1 VKAVLVALALFLA
14 QLFSASGVMA
24 DRMPSGPMS
33 SHCAAHLA
41 QHHPDSPQPDHHTG
55 KTACAT
61 AICHCAAQTVLFAP
75 VLKHHARLVLVAQTV
90 MIATSAPDRLDWPP
104 PLRPPLA

>member
-1 VKAVLVALALFLA
+1 MKAVLVALTLFLA

-24 DRMPSGPMS
+24 DRMPSGPMP
-33 SHCAAHLA
+33 HCAAHLA

-61 AICHCAAQTVLFAP
+61 AICHCAAPTVLFAP
-75 VLKHHARLVLVAQTV
+75 VLKDHTRLVLVAQAV
-90 MIATSAPDRLDWPP
+90 TSATHAPARLDWPP
-104 PLRPPLA
+104 PLRPPLS